1 MSADAA
7 PNARARADPHLLP
20 ARLAIGNRRRRRRSK
35 KPVSAV
41 FAVLYRDPVSVM
53 FGRDRTA
60 LLTIYPVGPPKQA
73 AMSDATIKLDRKK
86 RAA

>member
-1 MSADAA
+1 
-7 PNARARADPHLLP
+7 
-20 ARLAIGNRRRRRRSK
+20 
-35 KPVSAV
+35 
-41 FAVLYRDPVSVM
+41 M